1 MENNVEKA
9 LNNFIGTSE
18 DDVFNNK
25 VIEDKKKFIKSDFTI
40 VERLDKII
48 ISEDGRQLL
57 REQY

>member
-9 LNNFIGTSE
+9 LNNFIGSSDE
-18 DDVFNNK
+18 EVFNNK
-25 VIEDKKKFIKSDFTI
+25 VVDNKKKFIKSDFTI